1 MASSNPLS
9 RIQHIVVL
17 MLENRSF
24 DSMLG
29 FLYADQGNKSPSGQP
44 FEGLTGKEANLDSTG
59 KSIPVFKIEPTNKNA
74 YFMPGT
80 DPGEGYAATNSQL
93 FGSVNAPIAT
103 NQGFVKDF
111 SSTSGGRKR
120 RQAGQSKSCRER
132 SIRISWASSPLRCCP
147 CFQPSRVA
155 TPCAITGIVPD
166 RDHAEPRVRLRS
178 YQSGPHGRQDQILHR
193 AQHFRPAWSEQCEL
207 DHLWLRYGPAHTPYF
222 PRHQQ
227 RGRLAFRPLQRF
239 PGRSRWWNTSG
250 LHVSGA

>member
-93 FGSVNAPIAT
+93 FGSVNAPTPPVAT

-111 SSTSGGRKR
+111 SSTLGWEK
-120 RQAGQSKSCRER
+120 KTP
-132 SIRISWASSPLRCCP
+132 SWAKQIVPGTVDQNIMGIFTPEMLAS
-147 CFQPSRVA
+147 QPSRVA
-155 TPCAITGIVPD
+155 TPCAITGIVPY
-166 RDHAEPRVRLRS
+166 RPRPCRTARSFAQLPVRATWTTRPNPSPCPAFSACLV
-178 YQSGPHGRQDQILHR
+178 R
-193 AQHFRPAWSEQCEL
+193 AM
-207 DHLWLRYGPAHTPYF
+207 
-222 PRHQQ
+222 
-227 RGRLAFRPLQRF
+227 
-239 PGRSRWWNTSG
+239 
-250 LHVSGA
+250 